1 MVQLRT
7 IFSPI
12 YFDETRSRDVYCYAE
27 SFKFSSLHREQ
38 QVVNGVPVEVFTP
51 APDID
56 MFMVNRHFRG
66 DGATRMGDIIH
77 MVDIRDVLELVPVFG
92 SKMRDDM
99 NSDNSLEIAK
109 NYFINNFS
117 DKETFHAILSYQ

>member
-1 MVQLRT
+1 M

-12 YFDETRSRDVYCYAE
+12 YFDQSRERDVFCYAE
-27 SFKFSSLHREQ
+27 SFKFSPLHREQ
-38 QVVNGVPVEVFTP
+38 LVVDGITTEVFVP

-56 MFMVNRHFRG
+56 MFIVNRHFRSNG
-66 DGATRMGDIIH
+66 TRMGDIIR
-77 MVDIRDVLELVPVFG
+77 MKDIRDVLELVPVFG
-92 SKMRDDM
+92 ANMRDDM

-109 NYFINNFS
+109 SYFINNFA